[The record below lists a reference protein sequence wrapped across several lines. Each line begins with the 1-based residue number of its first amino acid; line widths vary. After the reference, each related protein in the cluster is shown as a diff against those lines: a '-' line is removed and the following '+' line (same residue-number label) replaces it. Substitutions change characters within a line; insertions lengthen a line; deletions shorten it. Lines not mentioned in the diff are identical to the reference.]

1 MIDLWQW
8 SAKVNEIKL
17 RANLVKIENIQ
28 HSTVNLPVVIP
39 PVLTT
44 LATSLCE
51 YYGLAQRSGR
61 VDTCLAGIKLFRIDG
76 YRKYSPQMY
85 EQGIVII
92 LQGQKIGHL
101 NQHQFNYDPHRCLL
115 VTTPYPIVCE
125 TFASYEQPL
134 MGINIDFD
142 ITVIGQLVAMIEA
155 QQHSRFD
162 YEGSCGVATAQMTE
176 RMYRSVEQLL
186 EVLHDPLDAQVL
198 GPSLIRQLFYYLL
211 HSDQGYLLAQYCEQ
225 DSVLA
230 KISAVIDYVQQHYAT
245 KLHVHELA
253 AMAGMSV
260 SVFHKVFKQVV
271 TDPPLQYIKKIR
283 LNNAKTLMLQQGMAA
298 NVAAGQV
305 GYESPTQ
312 FSREFKRYFGLPPS
326 KVHEQTGFIR

>member
-1 MIDLWQW
+1 M
-8 SAKVNEIKL
+8 
-17 RANLVKIENIQ
+17 KIEDIQ
-28 HSTVNLPVVIP
+28 DLTVSQSAVIP
-39 PVLTT
+39 PALIT

-51 YYGLAQRSGR
+51 HYGLAQQSGR
-61 VDTCLAGIKLFRIDG
+61 VDTCLAGIRLFRIDG

-92 LQGQKIGHL
+92 IQGRKIGHL
-101 NQHQFNYDPHRCLL
+101 NQYKFNYDPQRCLL

-125 TFASYEQPL
+125 TFASFEQPL

-142 ITVIGQLVAMIEA
+142 ITVIGQLVTMIESE
-155 QQHSRFD
+155 QQRRFN
-162 YEGSCGVATAQMTE
+162 YEGSCGVATTQMTE
-176 RMYRSVEQLL
+176 RMYRSIEQLL
-186 EVLHDPLDAQVL
+186 EVLHDPLDAKVI

-211 HSDQGYLLAQYCEQ
+211 QSEQGYLLAQYCEQ

-230 KISAVIDYVQQHYAT
+230 KISAVIDYVQQHYDT
-245 KLHVHELA
+245 KLQVHELA

-271 TDPPLQYIKKIR
+271 TDPPMQYIKKIR

-326 KVHEQTGFIR
+326 KIHEHTGFIR

>member
-1 MIDLWQW
+1 M
-8 SAKVNEIKL
+8 
-17 RANLVKIENIQ
+17 KIENIEYPTISQ
-28 HSTVNLPVVIP
+28 SAMIP
-39 PVLTT
+39 SALIT
-44 LATSLCE
+44 LAASLCE
-51 YYGLAQRSGR
+51 HYGLAHQSGR
-61 VDTCLAGIKLFRIDG
+61 VDTYLAGIRLFRIDG

-92 LQGQKIGHL
+92 IQGRKIGHL
-101 NQHQFNYDPHRCLL
+101 NQYQFNYDPQQCLL

-125 TFASYEQPL
+125 TFASFEQPL

-142 ITVIGQLVAMIEA
+142 ITVISQLVTMIES
-155 QQHSRFD
+155 QQQRRFN
-162 YEGSCGVATAQMTE
+162 YEGSCGVATTGMTQH
-176 RMYRSVEQLL
+176 MYRSVEQLL
-186 EVLHDPLDAQVL
+186 EVLHDPLDAQVI

-211 HSDQGYLLAQYCEQ
+211 QSEQGYLLAQYCEQ

-230 KISAVIDYVQQHYAT
+230 KISAVIDYVQQHYDT

-271 TDPPLQYIKKIR
+271 TDPPMQYIKKIR
-283 LNNAKTLMLQQGMAA
+283 LNNAKTLMLQHGMAA

-326 KVHEQTGFIR
+326 KIHEHTGFIR

>member
-1 MIDLWQW
+1 M
-8 SAKVNEIKL
+8 
-17 RANLVKIENIQ
+17 KIEDIQ
-28 HSTVNLPVVIP
+28 DLTVSQSAVIP
-39 PVLTT
+39 PALIT

-51 YYGLAQRSGR
+51 HYGLAQQSGR
-61 VDTCLAGIKLFRIDG
+61 VDTCLAGIRLFRIDG

-92 LQGQKIGHL
+92 IQGRKIGHL
-101 NQHQFNYDPHRCLL
+101 NQYKFNYDPQRCLL

-125 TFASYEQPL
+125 TFASFEQPL

-142 ITVIGQLVAMIEA
+142 ITVIGQLVTMIES
-155 QQHSRFD
+155 QQQRRFN
-162 YEGSCGVATAQMTE
+162 YEGSCGVATTQMTE
-176 RMYRSVEQLL
+176 RMYRSIEQLL
-186 EVLHDPLDAQVL
+186 EVLHDPLDAKVI

-211 HSDQGYLLAQYCEQ
+211 QSEQGYLLAQYCEQ

-230 KISAVIDYVQQHYAT
+230 KISAVIDYVQQHYDT
-245 KLHVHELA
+245 KLQVHELA

-271 TDPPLQYIKKIR
+271 TDPPMQYIKKIR

-326 KVHEQTGFIR
+326 KIHEHTGFIR

>member
-1 MIDLWQW
+1 M
-8 SAKVNEIKL
+8 KL
-17 RANLVKIENIQ
+17 VYGSIAVKEESIQ
-28 HSTVNLPVVIP
+28 YPIVSQSTLIP
-39 PVLTT
+39 PALIT
-44 LATSLCE
+44 LATSLCKH
-51 YYGLAQRSGR
+51 YGLAQRSGR
-61 VDTCLAGIKLFRIDG
+61 VDTCLAGIRLFRIDS

-92 LQGQKIGHL
+92 IQGRKIGHL
-101 NQHQFNYDPHRCLL
+101 NQHKFNYDPQRCLV

-125 TFASYEQPL
+125 TFASFEKPL

-142 ITVIGQLVAMIEA
+142 ITVIGQLVTMIESE
-155 QQHSRFD
+155 QQCRFN
-162 YEGSCGVATAQMTE
+162 YEGSCGVATTDMTD
-176 RMYRSVEQLL
+176 RMYRSVEQLF
-186 EVLHDPLDAQVL
+186 EVLHDPLDAAVI

-211 HSDQGYLLAQYCEQ
+211 KSEQGYLLAQYCEQ

-230 KISAVIDYVQQHYAT
+230 KISAVIDYVQQHYDT
-245 KLHVHELA
+245 KLQVHELA

-271 TDPPLQYIKKIR
+271 TDPPMQYIKKIR

-298 NVAAGQV
+298 NVAAGLV
-305 GYESPTQ
+305 GYESPAQ

-326 KVHEQTGFIR
+326 KIHEHTGFIR